1 MKRCY
6 FLAKKT
12 IALEKNMGSRK
23 YYLMMRDIDAFLI
36 LIRVFNVKVMMKK
49 VRLKEKNE
57 IVYIWHETVITQFL
71 Q

>member
-36 LIRVFNVKVMMKK
+36 LIRVFKGYD
-49 VRLKEKNE
+49 EE
-57 IVYIWHETVITQFL
+57 SEA
-71 Q
+71 